1 MAGNPGS
8 VTNTFSI
15 FKWVM
20 SRLFTLDQPTLE
32 SLHFY
37 FRRFL
42 HVMCYGILTVLW
54 FRALMASHPG
64 RPGANR
70 LLALAVTL
78 LVATPDEGRQ
88 YLSPGRTPSWW
99 DIGLDLSGGLLF
111 LSLSTC
117 YGARKNR
124 LPAEAGSLPP

>member
-8 VTNTFSI
+8 VTNTFGI
-15 FKWVM
+15 FKWAM
-20 SRLFTLDQPTLE
+20 SRLLTLDQPTLE

-37 FRRFL
+37 FRKLL
-42 HVMCYGILTVLW
+42 HVVCYGILTVLW
-54 FRALMASHPG
+54 FRALMASYPE

-70 LLALAVTL
+70 LLALAFTL
-78 LVATPDEGRQ
+78 LVSITDEGRQ

-99 DIGLDLSGGLLF
+99 DVGLDLSGGLFF

-117 YGARKNR
+117 CGARKNR
-124 LPAEAGSLPP
+124 TSTAAGSPPP